1 MFTKLK
7 LRGCHARGETAEAA
21 KAELENVFIMIV
33 EEYQEMCRSLPKDVE
48 LVINNAS

>member
-21 KAELENVFIMIV
+21 KAELENVFAMIV
-33 EEYQEMCRSLPKDVE
+33 EKDREMDYSSFL
-48 LVINNAS
+48 